1 MPWVVNECGRRGAIG
16 AGLEFLAFIDCVTRS
31 SCAFEIWPAAPRC
44 HIGPVRQIAT
54 DAAIAGK
61 PAHGLLTGG
70 LYG

>member
-1 MPWVVNECGRRGAIG
+1 MN
-16 AGLEFLAFIDCVTRS
+16 AGTAALLAPAGNSWLLSIVSLDPHS
-31 SCAFEIWPAAPRC
+31 LFEIWPAAPRC